1 MKDDWNAE
9 NYDSGA
15 YTSTGLAAGYPRFQ
29 GVRRINQKLTTPTR
43 DGWPWTILTKKYGGV
58 AMLGTVARGTY
69 VLVLTAMIVAWAV
82 SLGKEAPAE
91 AQPNQ
96 QIWYIYS

>member
-43 DGWPWTILTKKYGGV
+43 DGC
-58 AMLGTVARGTY
+58 LGLSSQKNMEAWQCLAQWLEARTC
-69 VLVLTAMIVAWAV
+69 
-82 SLGKEAPAE
+82 
-91 AQPNQ
+91 
-96 QIWYIYS
+96 